1 MRPTIRLTYLAFELN
16 HLLDR
21 GLSTDLSETKRRV
34 DDGTV
39 LDWLSRQYGPESGFG
54 LDLSLYSDEDRRGV
68 LDLFASLLSV
78 TNERRKMGVE
88 NNGLCLLLGYCIEGV
103 QQSSGGTA
111 RPDRSR

>member
-54 LDLSLYSDEDRRGV
+54 LDL
-68 LDLFASLLSV
+68 FASLLSV